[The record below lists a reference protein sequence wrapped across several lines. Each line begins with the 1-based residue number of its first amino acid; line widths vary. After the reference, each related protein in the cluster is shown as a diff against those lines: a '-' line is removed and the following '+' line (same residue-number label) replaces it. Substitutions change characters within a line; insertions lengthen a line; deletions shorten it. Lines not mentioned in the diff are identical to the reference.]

1 MIQSKL
7 SNYNGITLEINN
19 GKISEKYPNIWKV
32 SQFYIAYFSK
42 KKKTQKKQMKRQIR
56 KYFKLIENEMLT
68 H

>member
-42 KKKTQKKQMKRQIR
+42 KKKETNEKTNQKI
-56 KYFKLIENEMLT
+56 F
-68 H
+68 